1 MVIRL
6 INRIKEGFKSYLTK
20 VYEIDIYMTVLIIFF
35 LLYSFHEIDFADTW
49 NTQRG
54 VSWKNAIINSQE
66 YKANKLKVDS
76 YELSRYFSH
85 ETNRYNLINNVKVSD
100 EKDDDIQVFKS
111 ELYSYSNNV
120 GFAVIDKNRGYIY
133 TNREWFYDE
142 IKSTGKSPEKVLD
155 DLGYVIYYTTDNVKT
170 FNFYLQENKLNNH
183 DKDVLSNFKE
193 VYFIRSSY
201 YEPFIVVVRIV
212 TFIYIICFLWLSVLI
227 YKLLRYRRIYGSKAI
242 IKFMIELKFVG
253 ILLTVK
259 RFVYNIPRIIIRNKK
274 VLIITAALYVG
285 IYLLIDPV
293 DKVLYIL
300 RGFYYNTMLS
310 DLSGRTILRSY
321 IFGVI
326 IFICISIIKRINS
339 VEELIEQTQDLASGN
354 LNNKVYMTNAVS
366 EFKEISN
373 NINSIREGYGIV
385 LSNQLKVEKL
395 KTELITNVSHDLR
408 TPLTSIINYVD
419 ILKREDISEE
429 ERKDYLQVLSN
440 KSYKLKTLI
449 DDLFEISKM
458 SSGKVKLD
466 KQELDIVELLYQTLG
481 EYTELYEQKE
491 LQFKVSTPD
500 SLIVNLDGYRMS
512 RVISNLIINSIK
524 YSMKSTRVYIDV
536 NEKASFVE
544 INFKNVA
551 SYEMD
556 FDSDEIFERFVRG
569 DKSRNSDIDGSGLG
583 LAIARSIIELHE
595 GTMNIETEGDMFKV
609 YIDIPKDVE

>member
-1 MVIRL
+1 L
-6 INRIKEGFKSYLTK
+6 INKIKEGFKSYLTK
-20 VYEIDIYMTVLIIFF
+20 VYEFDIYMTVLILFF
-35 LLYSFHEIDFADTW
+35 LLYSFHKIDFADTW

-76 YELSRYFSH
+76 YELSQYFSH

-111 ELYSYSNNV
+111 KLYYKSNNV

-142 IKSTGKSPEKVLD
+142 IKSTGKTPEKVLD
-155 DLGYVIYYTTDNVKT
+155 DLGYVLYYTTDNVKT
-170 FNFYLQENKLNNH
+170 FNFYLQENKLFNH
-183 DKDVLSNFKE
+183 DKDVLANFKE

-212 TFIYIICFLWLSVLI
+212 AFIYLICFLWLAVLI
-227 YKLLRYRRIYGSKAI
+227 YKLLRYRRIYGNKDI
-242 IKFMIELKFVG
+242 VKFIVSVKFVKALG
-253 ILLTVK
+253 VIK
-259 RFVYNIPRIIIRNKK
+259 RFAYNVPRIIFRNKK
-274 VLIITAALYVG
+274 VLIIIVGIYVG

-300 RGFYYNTMLS
+300 RGFYYNTMLGG
-310 DLSGRTILRSY
+310 LSGRTILKSY
-321 IFGVI
+321 NLGLIV
-326 IFICISIIKRINS
+326 FICIYIMKRMNS
-339 VEELIEQTQDLASGN
+339 VEELIEKTKELASGN
-354 LNNKVYMTNAVS
+354 LNNKVYMSNQVS
-366 EFKEISN
+366 EFKEISD

-419 ILKREDISEE
+419 ILKRDDISEE
-429 ERKDYLQVLSN
+429 ERVDYLEVLSS

-466 KQELDIVELLYQTLG
+466 KQDLDIVELLYQILG
-481 EYTELYEQKE
+481 EYTELYEEKG

-524 YSMKSTRVYIDV
+524 YSMKDTRIYIDV
-536 NEKASFVE
+536 NDEVKC
-544 INFKNVA
+544 IKLTFKNIA

-583 LAIARSIIELHE
+583 LAIARSIIELHD

-609 YIDIPKDVE
+609 YISIPKDVE